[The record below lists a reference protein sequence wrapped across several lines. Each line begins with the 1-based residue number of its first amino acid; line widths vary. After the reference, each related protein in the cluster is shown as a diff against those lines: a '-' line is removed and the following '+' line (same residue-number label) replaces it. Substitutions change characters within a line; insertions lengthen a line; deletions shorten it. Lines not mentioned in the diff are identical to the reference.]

1 MGPVALGLVYGLE
14 SRAWDKE
21 KNSDII
27 ATQMRTCMDSGIML
41 LRMLWNCDFL
51 VAKKK
56 TGSVN
61 ESTTG

>member
-27 ATQMRTCMDSGIML
+27 ATQMRTCMNSGIML
-41 LRMLWNCDFL
+41 LRML
-51 VAKKK
+51 
-56 TGSVN
+56 
-61 ESTTG
+61 